1 MVVMVRGRN
10 IIRVNVRV
18 RVRVRVRV
26 VFWRQGYG

>member
-1 MVVMVRGRN
+1 VVVMVRGRN